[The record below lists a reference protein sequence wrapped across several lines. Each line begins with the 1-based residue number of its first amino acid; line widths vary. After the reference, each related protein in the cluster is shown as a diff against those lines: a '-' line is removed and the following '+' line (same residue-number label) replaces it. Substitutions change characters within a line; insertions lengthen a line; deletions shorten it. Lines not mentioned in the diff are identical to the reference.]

1 MDSTDEL
8 FHVLVSFVLF
18 VLLAG
23 AEKRRYRRPI
33 EQEQEETEDV
43 EGPIG
48 RLLSPSHGILSLLS
62 LSLSSH
68 ARPFSLLLSGVRR
81 KRKREKGEDSMVDR
95 TPRQTGSSFYQQL
108 FSFIIS

>member
-62 LSLSSH
+62 LTSASRFL
-68 ARPFSLLLSGVRR
+68 FSIGRC
-81 KRKREKGEDSMVDR
+81 KREKGEDSMVDR

>member
-43 EGPIG
+43 EGPID
-48 RLLSPSHGILSLLS
+48 SEHG
-62 LSLSSH
+62 
-68 ARPFSLLLSGVRR
+68 G
-81 KRKREKGEDSMVDR
+81 
-95 TPRQTGSSFYQQL
+95 
-108 FSFIIS
+108 